1 MTKQKINKST
11 KNHVKIGDRV
21 KVISGYH
28 KGFLGNIS
36 SIIKK
41 KSLVIIEGIEPRIK
55 YIAKRSSE
63 DITSKQIPQFIHISN
78 VMLWDKTQNL
88 PSRIGYKLIP
98 ATLNSSSSSISLT
111 KKQTLKK
118 VRYFKKSGTII
129 E

>member
-63 DITSKQIPQFIHISN
+63 DTTSKQIPQFIHISN